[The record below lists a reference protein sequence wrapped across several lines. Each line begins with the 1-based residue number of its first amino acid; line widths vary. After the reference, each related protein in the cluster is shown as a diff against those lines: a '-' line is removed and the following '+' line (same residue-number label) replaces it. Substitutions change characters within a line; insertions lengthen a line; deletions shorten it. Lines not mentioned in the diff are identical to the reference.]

1 MTYKTELIICLG
13 TGGVGKT
20 TLAGVIGLSEAL
32 AGKKTLIITLDPA
45 QRLLEALASKKTS
58 QDMIKIDI
66 KPILGVKGQLF
77 VLVPDVYKEWL
88 DFLLSSINAQDR
100 QEKIL
105 GNHFYQY
112 MAEGMPGSL
121 EIIGCHLLY
130 RLREQNDFDVI
141 ILDTPPVSNSLSFF
155 KVPQKI
161 TTLLDESIFKTII
174 KKRHHL
180 WFKFT
185 KDLIFFSGGIFHKT
199 IEKLV
204 GSHFFSEFMDFALT
218 IDGLYAPMQ
227 QRCQYMQALWRDN
240 HTKFTLILRP
250 HSASVNDSMMLKA
263 NLSTMGIKINN
274 IIINQICGTNNDTID
289 HEIGKLSMQQKKS
302 LSTLITREKNIANIE
317 QNLIYAIKYHFAP
330 ISCMMINKTYSHHR
344 YELIKYLYQSYQQG
358 K

>member
-1 MTYKTELIICLG
+1 MKTELIICLG

-20 TLAGVIGLSEAL
+20 TLAAVMGFNEAL

-45 QRLLEALASKKTS
+45 QRLLDALAIKKPA
-58 QDMIKIDI
+58 QDIIKVDI

-77 VLVPDVYKEWL
+77 VLVPDVFKEWL
-88 DFLLSSINAQDR
+88 DFLLSSINAKDR
-100 QEKIL
+100 QEKIF
-105 GNHFYQY
+105 GNYFYQY
-112 MAEGMPGSL
+112 MAQGMPGSL
-121 EIIGCHLLY
+121 EIICCHLLY
-130 RLREQNDFDVI
+130 RLQEKNDFDVI
-141 ILDTPPVSNSLSFF
+141 ILDTPPASNSLSFF

-174 KKRHHL
+174 KKRHSL

-185 KDLIFFSGGIFHKT
+185 KDLMFFSGGLFHKT

-204 GSHFFSEFMDFALT
+204 GSHFLSEFIDFALT

-227 QRCQYMQALWRDN
+227 QRCQYMLSLWRDH

-250 HSASVNDSMMLKA
+250 HHASVNDSMILKA
-263 NLSTMGIKINN
+263 NLSTIGIKINN
-274 IIINQICGTNNDTID
+274 IIVNQICGINNNIIND
-289 HEIGKLSMQQKKS
+289 EINKLSIRQKKS
-302 LSTLITREKNIANIE
+302 LATLITREKNITHIE
-317 QNLIYAIKYHFAP
+317 QNLIDTIKYHFSS
-330 ISCMMINKTYSHHR
+330 ISCMMINKAYTHHR